1 MDGRLALFMLMFDG
15 KLSVDEKFV
24 PTYTRGKNRPLQVSI
39 NTKLEQLKLRVLK
52 ALKVD
57 ASRYTIN
64 IVCRFPVGNDFIA
77 THVDDDEVCDI
88 VISHAIGVCLI
99 LYVEVEEISFGNST
113 DENLTSQFRESFS
126 FDHEVE
132 MPGGGPMHS
141 VEEYFNVRDGQN
153 QREPNV
159 PSSPQPSC
167 ANMSGGTWCRV
178 TMPVV
183 DEGYEAMDS
192 GSGKQDC
199 DSADELTPN
208 RNEASLSKSSLN
220 PKVGKS
226 SFLSPIQS
234 RSPQS
239 VESQRMQT
247 SPKRAIGA
255 SPEKRP
261 GSESEEVP
269 FDICIPANNIAV
281 QYLRPGMIL
290 LKKFLGCMDQV
301 KIVSKC
307 RELGVISGGFYWPG
321 YVNGAK
327 ANLQMMCLGKDWN
340 PESRLY
346 DKSRS
351 FHGAV
356 PPKIPEELRK
366 LVDRALNAYHGFLRA
381 FTNKVEEI
389 PNMSP
394 DICIVNFYSYSGR
407 LGLHQDRDESE
418 ESLRKRLPIVSF
430 SIGDSAEFLYSDVR
444 DVDKAE
450 RVTLESG
457 DVLIFGGDARHI
469 FNGVRCIKPNTA
481 PKILI
486 DKTTKLRP
494 GYLNLTFRQY

>member
-1 MDGRLALFMLMFDG
+1 MNGRLALFMLMFDG

-24 PTYTRGKNRPLQVSI
+24 STYTRGKNRPLQVYI

-52 ALKVD
+52 ALKID

-167 ANMSGGTWCRV
+167 ANMSGATWCRV
-178 TMPVV
+178 TLPV
-183 DEGYEAMDS
+183 
-192 GSGKQDC
+192 DC

-220 PKVGKS
+220 TKVEKS

-269 FDICIPANNIAV
+269 FDICIPANERIAV

-290 LKKFLGCMDQV
+290 LKKFLGHMDQV

-307 RELGVISGGFYWPG
+307 RELGVISGGFY
-321 YVNGAK
+321 GAK
-327 ANLQMMCLGKDWN
+327 LNLQMMCLGKDWN
-340 PESRLY
+340 PESGLY

-366 LVDRALNAYHGFLRA
+366 LVDRALNAYHGFLRTY
-381 FTNKVEEI
+381 TNNVEEI

-394 DICIVNFYSYSGR
+394 DICIVNFFSYSGR
-407 LGLHQDRDESE
+407 LGLHQDKDESE
-418 ESLRKRLPIVSF
+418 ESFRKRLPIVSF
-430 SIGDSAEFLYSDVR
+430 SIGDSAEFLYCDVR
-444 DVDKAE
+444 GDENKAE
-450 RVTLESG
+450 KVKLESG
-457 DVLIFGGDARHI
+457 DVLIFGGDAGHI
-469 FNGVRCIKPNTA
+469 FNGV
-481 PKILI
+481 
-486 DKTTKLRP
+486 
-494 GYLNLTFRQY
+494 